1 MILVTGSTG
10 FIGEQLTR
18 RLLQRDLPVRAL
30 IRKPQKAE
38 AVFGP
43 LLQRLD
49 LVRGD
54 LREPQSLARALDGVT
69 QVYHCAARVTFQGP
83 PERFRQANVAG
94 TEHLMNAC
102 RAAGVKRV
110 LLMSSVAAGGPAVRL
125 PDGSLRARTEA
136 DPPQPLAGCPYG
148 ESKLAQERAA
158 LAYLAQGLEVVVVR
172 PSAVF
177 GPGDPDGVNT
187 LARLVAQRRMPFY
200 LGAPDTPV
208 SVVYVGDV
216 VAGSIRAMEQGASG
230 RVYNLVG
237 QPVTH
242 RELLELVAQVSG
254 GRAPRLAMPA
264 GLLLGLAAAVAGV
277 ARVLRLRRAPVHPND
292 VRNWTAPWLISG
304 ERAQAELGLAPAEMR
319 EAWRSTLAWIAGLPG
334 EHQAKV

>member
-83 PERFRQANVAG
+83 PECFRQANVAG

-148 ESKLAQERAA
+148 ESKLAQEQAA

-292 VRNWTAPWLISG
+292 VRNWTAPWLING